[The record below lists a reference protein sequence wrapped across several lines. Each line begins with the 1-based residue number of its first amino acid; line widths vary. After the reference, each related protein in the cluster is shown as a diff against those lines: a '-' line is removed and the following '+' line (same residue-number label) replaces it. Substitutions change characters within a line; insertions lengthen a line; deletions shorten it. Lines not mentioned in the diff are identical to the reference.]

1 MSGFKDVT
9 GNNDVTDNPSEHK
22 SKGPETSEVNKTLNE
37 NSKEYNPKNF
47 EYPKKES
54 DVVSG
59 NDSKKV
65 DNPKNQPQDTEAS
78 GDNLKKNIDDSEQQ
92 SENKKQKIDVSDN
105 YKYRTYERD
114 GRRYKEASG
123 QLGIPGEVVDHRD
136 ATEQRKI
143 SKGTGDDAGHLI
155 GNQFGASGGPEN
167 LSPQNWRENR
177 SGGTYK
183 QLENE
188 WAKKLK
194 DGTEIDVK
202 VADITRKGEDRPF
215 MRKVEWTETAKDGTK
230 TDKELYFANTYT
242 PESRD
247 KRGIEDRT
255 KSTKDGKNNENVIY
269 MDAWKEQHK
278 KQY

>member
-1 MSGFKDVT
+1 VSGFKDIT
-9 GNNDVTDNPSEHK
+9 GNNDVTDKPSEHK
-22 SKGPETSEVNKTLNE
+22 SKNPETSKVNKTLNE
-37 NSKEYNPKNF
+37 NSKKYNSENF

-54 DVVSG
+54 DVVSS
-59 NDSKKV
+59 NDSNKRDSPKK
-65 DNPKNQPQDTEAS
+65 QPQDAEVS
-78 GDNLKKNIDDSEQQ
+78 GDDLKKNRDGSEQQ
-92 SENKKQKIDVSDN
+92 SENKKQKTDVSDN
-105 YKYRTYERD
+105 YKYSTYERN
-114 GRRYKEASG
+114 GRIYKEASG

-136 ATEQRKI
+136 ANEQRKI

-215 MRKVEWTETAKDGTK
+215 MRKVEWTETKDGIK
-230 TDKELYFANTYT
+230 TDKKLYFANTYT

-255 KSTKDGKNNENVIY
+255 KSTKDGKNNENVTF

-278 KQY
+278 K